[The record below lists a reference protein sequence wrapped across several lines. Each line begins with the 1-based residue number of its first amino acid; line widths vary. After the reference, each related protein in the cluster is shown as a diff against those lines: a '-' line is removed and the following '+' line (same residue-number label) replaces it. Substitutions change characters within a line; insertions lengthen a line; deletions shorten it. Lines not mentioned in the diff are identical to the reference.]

1 MDDLSRHEI
10 RLTFRLIKEVWLGKT
25 PAVKGLSG
33 MAGFGRIVPI
43 KDLIVMLGMYMA
55 YLVVV
60 TGPPDVLI
68 NPKGALPAF
77 IDQPGE

>member
-1 MDDLSRHEI
+1 
-10 RLTFRLIKEVWLGKT
+10 
-25 PAVKGLSG
+25 

-43 KDLIVMLGMYMA
+43 KDLVVMFGMYMP
-55 YLVVV
+55 YFVVV
-60 TGPPDVLI
+60 AGLPNVLI